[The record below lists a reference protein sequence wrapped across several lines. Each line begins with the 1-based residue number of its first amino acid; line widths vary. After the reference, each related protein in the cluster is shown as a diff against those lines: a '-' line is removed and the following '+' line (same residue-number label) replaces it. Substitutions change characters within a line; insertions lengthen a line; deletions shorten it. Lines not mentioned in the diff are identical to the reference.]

1 MKNINKNKTEFNS
14 LEFERLIQEERK
26 TNPDYF
32 KGEVIDN
39 GDSFT
44 ITPSPFFMD
53 LLKALNTKRVLL
65 QLIKTYNF

>member
-32 KGEVIDN
+32 KAEVIDN
-39 GDSFT
+39 GDPFN

-53 LLKALNTKRVLL
+53 LLKAINKE
-65 QLIKTYNF
+65 K

>member
-32 KGEVIDN
+32 KAEVIDN
-39 GDSFT
+39 GDH
-44 ITPSPFFMD
+44 
-53 LLKALNTKRVLL
+53 LNKENI
-65 QLIKTYNF
+65 QYCENYINDGFY

>member
-1 MKNINKNKTEFNS
+1 MKKQKKEFDS

-32 KGEVIDN
+32 KGEVVDN

-44 ITPSPFFMD
+44 ITPSQFYKD
-53 LLKALNTKRVLL
+53 LFKAITKD
-65 QLIKTYNF
+65 N

>member
-32 KGEVIDN
+32 KAEVIDN
-39 GDSFT
+39 GDHFN

-53 LLKALNTKRVLL
+53 LLKAINKE
-65 QLIKTYNF
+65 K

>member
-32 KGEVIDN
+32 KGEFVDN

-44 ITPSPFFMD
+44 ITPSPFYRD
-53 LLKALNTKRVLL
+53 L
-65 QLIKTYNF
+65 F

>member
-14 LEFERLIQEERK
+14 LEFERLIQEEKK

-32 KGEVIDN
+32 KGEFVDN

-44 ITPSPFFMD
+44 ITASPFYRD
-53 LLKALNTKRVLL
+53 LFKAITKDN
-65 QLIKTYNF
+65 QL

>member
-14 LEFERLIQEERK
+14 LEFDKLIQEELK

-32 KGEVIDN
+32 KGEFVDN

-44 ITPSPFFMD
+44 ITPSPFYRD
-53 LLKALNTKRVLL
+53 LLKAITKD
-65 QLIKTYNF
+65 N

>member
-26 TNPDYF
+26 TNPNYF
-32 KGEVIDN
+32 KAEVIDN
-39 GDSFT
+39 GDHFN

-53 LLKALNTKRVLL
+53 LLKAINKD
-65 QLIKTYNF
+65 N

>member
-14 LEFERLIQEERK
+14 LEFERLIQKERK

-32 KGEVIDN
+32 KAEVIDN
-39 GDSFT
+39 GDHLN

-53 LLKALNTKRVLL
+53 LLKAINKE
-65 QLIKTYNF
+65 K

>member
-26 TNPDYF
+26 TNPNYF
-32 KGEVIDN
+32 KAEVIDN
-39 GDSFT
+39 GDHFN

-53 LLKALNTKRVLL
+53 LLKAINKE
-65 QLIKTYNF
+65 K